1 MTVKNINAPL
11 ALYTDIV
18 RPEWLDYNRHMT
30 EGYYG
35 VVFGNTTDAFMDF
48 IGLDAEY
55 RNKTK
60 CTIYTVETHT
70 YFLQELK
77 ANSPLRLTTQ
87 LLAFDAKRLHVF
99 HHMYQADE
107 GYLAATMEAMLLHV
121 NDEPRVVAMPP
132 EVLTKAQATLE
143 AHATLP
149 RPPQAGRSI
158 NMPAKKK
165 H

>member
-1 MTVKNINAPL
+1 MPNNTIPAPL
-11 ALYTDIV
+11 ALYTTTV

-35 VVFGNTTDAFMDF
+35 VVFGDTTDAFMDF
-48 IGLDAEY
+48 IGLHAEY
-55 RNKTK
+55 RQKTQ
-60 CTIYTVETHT
+60 CTIYTIETHT

-77 ANSPLRLTTQ
+77 ANNPLRLTPQ

-121 NDEPRVVAMPP
+121 NHEPRVVAMPP
-132 EVLTKAQATLE
+132 DVLSRAKATLK
-143 AHATLP
+143 AHAGLP

-158 NMPAKKK
+158 AMPAK
-165 H
+165 